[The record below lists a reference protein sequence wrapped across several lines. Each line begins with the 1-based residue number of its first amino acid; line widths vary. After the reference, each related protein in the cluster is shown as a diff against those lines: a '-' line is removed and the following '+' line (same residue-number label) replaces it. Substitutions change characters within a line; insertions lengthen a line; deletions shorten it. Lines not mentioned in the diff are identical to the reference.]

1 VRTIEQK
8 PPAVTECARTH
19 LDTRFHALIHSLNS
33 TGISAVV
40 KLGNQVQVCRDINN
54 SNNNNNNND
63 NNNDSHNNVQNK
75 TIAQRQADTNTR

>member
-1 VRTIEQK
+1 MRTIEQK
-8 PPAVTECARTH
+8 QPAVTECTRTH

-33 TGISAVV
+33 TWISAVV

-54 SNNNNNNND
+54 SNNNNNND